1 MRNCKLTSL
10 FMKFALN
17 KAFIKAVNVKI
28 DLIAGEAAQVRYK
41 NRHKVLHVLGMGH
54 DSTHD
59 QAYFSFEYAPKVQNN
74 VAIFPEPTD
83 K

>member
-1 MRNCKLTSL
+1 
-10 FMKFALN
+10 MKFALN
-17 KAFIKAVNVKI
+17 KAFIKAANVKI
-28 DLIAGEAAQVRYK
+28 DLITGKAPQT
-41 NRHKVLHVLGMGH
+41 RHKHCHEVLHVTGMGH